1 MNQNWVLLWG
11 GSENIMVSATKTFVV
26 VSVGETVMTVRAV
39 AVLVMVMVID
49 SHYWT
54 SSQSVLICSKH
65 TVHTNKMWTLFV
77 FNMDP

>member
-49 SHYWT
+49 SHY
-54 SSQSVLICSKH
+54 
-65 TVHTNKMWTLFV
+65 
-77 FNMDP
+77 